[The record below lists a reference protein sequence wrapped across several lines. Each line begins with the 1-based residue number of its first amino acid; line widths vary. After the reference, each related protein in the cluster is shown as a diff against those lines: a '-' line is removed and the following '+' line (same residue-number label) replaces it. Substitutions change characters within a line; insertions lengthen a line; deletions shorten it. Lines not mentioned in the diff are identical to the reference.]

1 MEPFDTGLD
10 GLEVGQHTAEPS
22 FVDIEHAST
31 GGFFLD
37 CALGLFLRS
46 NEENLTALGHQFT
59 QEVVA
64 FFYFLDGLLQ
74 VNDIDSVAFREDV
87 RSHLRVPAASPMT
100 EVYACFKKLF
110 HRYNSHFY
118 FLLFFLRS
126 YFPNLLK
133 RTGTSNAACVV
144 RGAVRTG

>member
-46 NEENLTALGHQFT
+46 NEENLTALGRQFT

-87 RSHLRVPAASPMT
+87 REPS
-100 EVYACFKKLF
+100 
-110 HRYNSHFY
+110 
-118 FLLFFLRS
+118 
-126 YFPNLLK
+126 
-133 RTGTSNAACVV
+133 
-144 RGAVRTG
+144 

>member
-46 NEENLTALGHQFT
+46 NEENLTALGRQFT

-87 RSHLRVPAASPMT
+87 RSHLRVPAASLMT